1 MKSLSAL
8 ARSTLATL
16 TLLEALL
23 VLRPSHSDNAA
34 FALAPKDA
42 SIAIDARAATEVL
55 GTGGEA
61 MRTLLSLLAGDRA
74 LETFDALA
82 RRTRADVDIA
92 AKEVFAGR
100 VVFYAAESGREA
112 PRWMFGVE
120 ADDARCER
128 VLKMLGAR
136 MHAPGRFTSIAE
148 RLLLRRVGGW
158 LLMSPID
165 LGEAPLDDAAVRI
178 SREDP
183 AISLLGEPLMQAFLG
198 SDAPVRI
205 FLRHDA
211 PVGGATT
218 IGLTRTKRGIRAEL
232 RGNYDASPL
241 GAPVAAAPLDER
253 LVSTFDDSA
262 VLVLVNP
269 TDGRPSGSDAFWLG
283 LVPELAASPA
293 MRSNLAG
300 ERLLAIGV
308 SNRNNLVRPAIA
320 LAWRVEDAVQADAEQ
335 DLFMQN
341 VCCGMVRALEPKCQ
355 NSTAGALTTQ
365 SETSPET
372 SPARA
377 LPEPH
382 TTGARTCEAL
392 GPFADRYLGT
402 SFKLGNSVLCWST
415 VSTECGGWQ
424 VYASDERWLE
434 IVGSKLKSHPR
445 TAEPL
450 PPAAGFG
457 SCDGRRAAKLIRAWQ
472 PLVEGKGPG
481 VARLQRGLEAVA
493 IALEGVGKVSFRYE
507 TPSANALRAT
517 VDIVQAPRAPAAPD
531 AATES
536 RR

>member
-1 MKSLSAL
+1 VESLSAL
-8 ARSTLATL
+8 VRSTLATL
-16 TLLEALL
+16 TLLASLL
-23 VLRPSHSDNAA
+23 SLRPAVADNAA

-42 SIAIDARAATEVL
+42 TIAIDARAATEVL

-61 MRTLLSLLAGDRA
+61 VRTLLSVLAGERA

-82 RRTRADVDIA
+82 RRTRADVDVA

-100 VVFYAAESGREA
+100 VVFYAMDSGRDA
-112 PRWMFGVE
+112 PTWMFGVE

-136 MHAPGRFTSIAE
+136 MHAPGRFTSNAE

-165 LGEAPLDDAAVRI
+165 LGEAPLDEAAARI
-178 SREDP
+178 VREDP
-183 AISLLGEPLMQAFLG
+183 AISLLGDPLMQAFLG

-241 GAPVAAAPLDER
+241 GAPAAAAPLDER
-253 LVSTFDDSA
+253 LVSAFDDAA

-269 TDGRPSGSDAFWLG
+269 TDGRPSGSDVFWLG

-308 SNRNNLVRPAIA
+308 SNRDDVVRPAIA
-320 LAWRVEDAVQADAEQ
+320 LAWRVEDVAQADAEQ
-335 DLFMQN
+335 DLFMHN
-341 VCCGMVRALEPKCQ
+341 VCCGMVRALEPKCA
-355 NSTAGALTTQ
+355 NSTAGALTTP
-365 SETSPET
+365 PEP
-372 SPARA
+372 SPAQA
-377 LPEPH
+377 LTEPH

-402 SFKLGNSVLCWST
+402 SFKLGRTVLCWST
-415 VSTECGGWQ
+415 VSTHCGGWQ

-434 IVGSKLKSHPR
+434 TVGSKLKAHQR
-445 TAEPL
+445 AAEPL

-457 SCDGRRAAKLIRAWQ
+457 FCDGRRAANLIRAWQ
-472 PLVEGKGPG
+472 PLVEGQGPG
-481 VARLQRGLEAVA
+481 VVRLQRGLEAVA
-493 IALEGVGKVSFRYE
+493 TALEGVGKVSFRYE
-507 TPSANALRAT
+507 TPSANTLRAT
-517 VDIVQAPRAPAAPD
+517 VDIVQASRAPAAPG
-531 AATES
+531 AGTEP

>member
-1 MKSLSAL
+1 
-8 ARSTLATL
+8 
-16 TLLEALL
+16 
-23 VLRPSHSDNAA
+23 
-34 FALAPKDA
+34 
-42 SIAIDARAATEVL
+42 
-55 GTGGEA
+55 
-61 MRTLLSLLAGDRA
+61 
-74 LETFDALA
+74 
-82 RRTRADVDIA
+82 
-92 AKEVFAGR
+92 
-100 VVFYAAESGREA
+100 
-112 PRWMFGVE
+112 
-120 ADDARCER
+120 
-128 VLKMLGAR
+128 
-136 MHAPGRFTSIAE
+136 
-148 RLLLRRVGGW
+148 
-158 LLMSPID
+158 
-165 LGEAPLDDAAVRI
+165 
-178 SREDP
+178 
-183 AISLLGEPLMQAFLG
+183 
-198 SDAPVRI
+198 
-205 FLRHDA
+205 
-211 PVGGATT
+211 
-218 IGLTRTKRGIRAEL
+218 
-232 RGNYDASPL
+232 
-241 GAPVAAAPLDER
+241 VAAAPLDER

-335 DLFMQN
+335 DLFMHN

-365 SETSPET
+365 PETSPET